1 MKKKKPNST
10 GRTKKGAMGSAY
22 ELLDAARLIGCVKGA
37 PKDLSTNKK
46 YFAGFGE
53 SKPGRSRGA

>member
-1 MKKKKPNST
+1 MKKKKSKSAS
-10 GRTKKGAMGSAY
+10 RTKKDMARSTY
-22 ELLDAARLIGCVKGA
+22 ELLDAVGLIGCVKGA

-53 SKPGRSRGA
+53 SKPRRSR